1 MLWLILV
8 AAHANNFPNKYSVI
22 TGLELIYYLAL
33 ERYSSALD
41 GWNLNSLRID

>member
-8 AAHANNFPNKYSVI
+8 AAHANNLANKYSVI
-22 TGLELIYYLAL
+22 AGLELIYYLAL
-33 ERYSSALD
+33 KRYSNAID